1 MRKIISLIL
10 VLNLTACEFPRGES
24 KSLSDVLKISQE
36 RYAAATKSLNSPE
49 INTQLSSIEAALNEL
64 IADPNT
70 GRKEKATQV
79 ASALFALVQSAG
91 QTSRPALYE
100 LAQQF
105 VAIAK
110 VPSAEEAQLKL
121 LASRTLSALASE
133 AETTGFSLKT

>member
-10 VLNLTACEFPRGES
+10 ALTLVACEFPRGES
-24 KSLSDVLKISQE
+24 KSLSDVFKIAQT
-36 RYAAATKSLNSPE
+36 RYAAATKNLNNPE
-49 INTQLSSIEAALNEL
+49 LSTKLTGIETTLNEL

-70 GRKEKATQV
+70 GRKEKATQI
-79 ASALFALVQSAG
+79 ADALFALVQSAG

-110 VPSAEEAQLKL
+110 VPAVEEAQLKL